1 MALLAYIQ
9 DHILEYQFIIHTKQ
23 YKASIQLTGPAN
35 ILWLRLYMAIINAV
49 GLCGTN

>member
-9 DHILEYQFIIHTKQ
+9 DHILEYQYIIHTKQ

-35 ILWLRLYMAIINAV
+35 ILLYMAIINAV